1 MIGHG
6 CRLSR
11 TNTNGVVWVCQCGE
25 IGHVTPM
32 MKGPEEANGRR
43 KRLVEVTESVARAK
57 HGTHLERVRA
67 DIAADSDREL
77 ARIGKLIPKANELLQ
92 RRGRFG
98 HP

>member
-1 MIGHG
+1 MIGHE

-11 TNTNGVVWVCQCGE
+11 TNTNGIVWVCQCGE
-25 IGHVTPM
+25 IGDLTPM
-32 MKGPEEANGRR
+32 HKGPDDKNGRS
-43 KRLVEVTESVARAK
+43 KRLVELTESVARAK
-57 HGTHLERVRA
+57 HVAHLERVRA